1 MAWDDY
7 RLETS
12 SGEVIMF
19 LAPNFTFEPSF
30 TNDVDTNGLPG
41 EGTLPLVLD
50 LGRWTG
56 EITAQGQFEN
66 SENFGNTDHRQELAS
81 LESSWSTSTPITASE
96 QVHRLL
102 AHLVYG
108 EASPPYHLY
117 LGEWEFTAASPGAV
131 NPIDGVFPNV
141 TSTEV
146 RTPEE
151 AGLKRN
157 EWLLRFT
164 FGTVEGAE

>member
-12 SGEVIMF
+12 GGDVIMY
-19 LAPNFTFEPSF
+19 LAPEFTHEPAF
-30 TNDVDTNGLPG
+30 TNDVTQNGLPG
-41 EGTLPLVLD
+41 ENTLPLVLD

-56 EITAQGQFEN
+56 ELTSQGQFN
-66 SENFGNTDHRQELAS
+66 ISTNLPSDHRQAL
-81 LESSWSTSTPITASE
+81 LNLPDTSWTEPITASE
-96 QVHRLL
+96 QVFRILEYL
-102 AHLVYG
+102 YFGA
-108 EASPPYHLY
+108 ASPPYHLY
-117 LGEWEFTAASPGAV
+117 LGEWEFTAEIPDDIDVS
-131 NPIDGVFPNV
+131 DGVFPAI

-151 AGLKRN
+151 AGLSRN
-157 EWLLRFT
+157 EWLLRFV